1 MSSIINSG
9 LREGGKRKHLHVDK
23 VMKSTKIV
31 VLQIME
37 GDGGEFLSKRIM
49 MLSAEPGPKKFFK

>member
-1 MSSIINSG
+1 
-9 LREGGKRKHLHVDK
+9 
-23 VMKSTKIV
+23 MKSTKIV